1 MASTVN
7 RANINSSYEAFNF
20 DEWVLKILSPAPDMS
35 VLDIGFGGGKQ
46 IKLIMDKVLPA
57 GKLCGIDLSAECVS
71 NIIKF
76 LNQYDD
82 SHVNIIQG
90 SMDDAPSLFA
100 REKFDL
106 IFSVY
111 AFYYSSD
118 MVKLLLRLSEMLVS
132 GGRICIFG
140 YGHKS
145 NEQIIKII
153 NTTGRDNLPAYKD
166 FISEEH
172 IQKASKLFSSVKT
185 ERLNNIIRIPSKD
198 KVQSWLRSSGLYYDG
213 LFKAIDAAIDSCIRS
228 KGAFELTKETL
239 CVTFIK

>member
-20 DEWVLKILSPAPDMS
+20 DEWVLKILSPGPGMS

-46 IKLIMDKVLPA
+46 IKLIMDKILPA

-71 NIIKF
+71 NTLKLF
-76 LNQYDD
+76 NQCDD
-82 SHVNIIQG
+82 SHVKIMQG
-90 SMDDAPSLFA
+90 SMDDAPSLFS

-118 MVKLLLRLSEMLVS
+118 MVKLLMRLNKLLVN

-145 NEQIIKII
+145 NEQIIKIM
-153 NTTGRDNLPAYKD
+153 NGTGHDNVPAYKD
-166 FISEEH
+166 FISAEQ
-172 IQKASKLFSSVKT
+172 IQKASKSFSSVKT
-185 ERLNNIIRIPSKD
+185 ERLHNIIRIPGKD
-198 KVQSWLRSSGLYYDG
+198 KVQSWLRSSELYYDG
-213 LFKAIDAAIDSCIRS
+213 LFKAIDAAIDNDIRS